1 GRSPWVFRLI
11 LDDKT
16 RMVVA
21 ALADDLWIAFN
32 PANAA
37 IERAWSGDI
46 DYRGKVWDFSQDNP
60 MTRGTTYLAA
70 SGTVLQAPS
79 PASMTDAWTARDV
92 IEFDGVWRFMATDA
106 TLTLPVVDLS
116 GTRDVMLSFDEWSR
130 GGSFRVDV
138 SDDGG
143 ATWAAQTFDSTRH
156 GHNDTEWQWNM
167 KRIATNSART
177 RIRFVQT
184 DAAHEKSLRNIRL
197 RGSADRWTVDRHGTT
212 SRVDIDWRGYDR
224 IRDERVTF
232 RFDLRLDGAVVA
244 RVEMTPE
251 RIADGL
257 GRPALSQRIVL
268 ADVAPDTVVRLR
280 LDTEPTG
287 FLARTTLDGPAVLRT
302 LDRAR
307 WIEFEGEDV
316 TLTTTWTVIGD

>member
-1 GRSPWVFRLI
+1 MMRRGRTVGLLLLILLAAGLAPARGRSPWVFRLI

-46 DYRGKVWDFSQDNP
+46 DYRGKVWDFSQDNST
-60 MTRGTTYLAA
+60 TRGTTYLAA

-130 GGSFRVDV
+130 GGSFRVEV
-138 SDDGG
+138 SVEWTAQRG
-143 ATWAAQTFDSTRH
+143 ATGGRRPWWICPRCARRCALVYLRRGVWACRRCHRLTYASTRE
-156 GHNDTEWQWNM
+156 DEF
-167 KRIATNSART
+167 ARACRRLR
-177 RIRFVQT
+177 RIRRKMGDPHPEAGPP
-184 DAAHEKSLRNIRL
+184 DALPAKQSGMHYRTWHRL
-197 RGSADRWTVDRHGTT
+197 IMEFREAQMALWRASAEDL
-212 SRVDIDWRGYDR
+212 
-224 IRDERVTF
+224 ER
-232 RFDLRLDGAVVA
+232 LAGALNRA
-244 RVEMTPE
+244 L
-251 RIADGL
+251 GL
-257 GRPALSQRIVL
+257 
-268 ADVAPDTVVRLR
+268 
-280 LDTEPTG
+280 
-287 FLARTTLDGPAVLRT
+287 
-302 LDRAR
+302 
-307 WIEFEGEDV
+307 
-316 TLTTTWTVIGD
+316 